1 LYKSLLARSFDER
14 AAQFDLALVFLASGR
29 FNLAAEAYQ
38 HGHEMT
44 ETCEPAR
51 RRGIYYIALFDLAD
65 ARHLQ
70 VLGPDS
76 EATFELVKSW
86 LEASGFVVTALPWL

>member
-1 LYKSLLARSFDER
+1 
-14 AAQFDLALVFLASGR
+14 LALVFLASGR

-38 HGHEMT
+38 RGHEMT

-70 VLGPDS
+70 VLGADS
-76 EATFELVKSW
+76 EATVQLVRNW
-86 LEASGFVVTALPWL
+86 LDASGFAVTALPWL